1 MRNCS
6 PWLSACETSQV
17 PSFVMATPVATAA
30 ESHARDDPRISS
42 YPCFGSHSDRLRQ
55 NQHAVWQVCS
65 RCGLRTS
72 YTSKKG
78 KTGEYRQMGP
88 DPTLLKAILDD
99 FEAKQIPPEQMTEAI
114 IMGRLMEVKSRLLQ
128 TGEAKTMS
136 LNMKLEDYRKR
147 IGEMSPK
154 KKTTASLPD
163 KPCPTP
169 LPEETKAMMRSQ
181 LYREM
186 MESVK
191 DSPEDQKILEKAA
204 ASLGVGLEMD
214 WEKVSQPEE
223 VNSSEEGSPKS
234 KQKVE
239 DRSRASGTR

>member
-6 PWLSACETSQV
+6 PWLSACEICQA
-17 PSFVMATPVATAA
+17 PPIVMAKTVTSAV
-30 ESHARDDPRISS
+30 ESHARDDPRITG

-65 RCGLRTS
+65 RCGFRTS

-78 KTGEYRQMGP
+78 KTGEYRHMGP

-99 FEAKQIPPEQMTEAI
+99 FQDKKVPAESMTEAI
-114 IMGRLMEVKSRLLQ
+114 IMGRLMEVKGRLLQ
-128 TGEAKTMS
+128 TGESKTMS
-136 LNMKLEDYRKR
+136 LTMKLEDYRKR

-154 KKTTASLPD
+154 KKTPTSQPD
-163 KPCPTP
+163 KTSPTP
-169 LPEETKAMMRSQ
+169 LPDETVNMMRSQ

-204 ASLGVGLEMD
+204 SSLGIGLGMD
-214 WEKVSQPEE
+214 WEKIPSAEE
-223 VNSSEEGSPKS
+223 IASSEEGSPKN
-234 KQKVE
+234 KQKVG
-239 DRSRASGTR
+239 DHSKPSGTL